1 MVRKA
6 SAAGL
11 VPAFIVSLVLAAAL
25 LLPVT
30 ASAAS
35 TCGGYGYAGKPTA
48 KLTATPASPQQVGLT
63 VALTAS
69 STGCSN
75 PEYRFFGLAP
85 GRTTWRMIRNYST
98 DATFNWITVGSPI
111 GVYGVGVWVRQV
123 GNTASYEA
131 YYIGSYTLTG
141 CSGVKLDATPPSPQA
156 QGTTVT
162 LTATASGC
170 SNPEYQFYR
179 RIPGTTAWI
188 RIQAYSN
195 DNTKDFNS
203 AGATKGPTGFGV
215 WARQIG
221 SGSRYDTYAIITY
234 YIT

>member
-30 ASAAS
+30 ASAATS
-35 TCGGYGYAGKPTA
+35 CGGYGYAGRPTA
-48 KLTATPASPQQVGLT
+48 NLTATPASPQQVGLT

-85 GRTTWRMIRNYST
+85 GRTAWRMIRNYST
-98 DATFNWITVGSPI
+98 NATFSWNTIGSPI
-111 GVYGVGVWVRQV
+111 GVYGVGVWVRNV
-123 GNTASYEA
+123 GSLRSYEA
-131 YYIGSYTLTG
+131 YYLGSYTLTG
-141 CSGVKLDATPPSPQA
+141 CSGVKLVATPPTPQP

-179 RIPGTTAWI
+179 RIPGTATWT
-188 RIQAYSN
+188 RIQAYSI

-203 AGATKGPTGFGV
+203 TGATKGATGFGV
-215 WARQIG
+215 WAREIG
-221 SGSRYDTYAIITY
+221 SGSRYDTYAIITFHL
-234 YIT
+234 T